1 MAARYSPARVLAA
14 ASLAAAAAVPL
25 SLAPAAILPSAVEA
39 AGCRTALPVLSS
51 APRSTFALPGGASVR
66 IWDTGAR
73 GSIYREVR
81 IAVVKIPRGTLTPG
95 VAVAPTISTA
105 ATPSAMTVR
114 DPRAVV
120 VINGGHFNPDIP
132 GIPQK
137 IQVRNGVLLKGYT
150 VLDTNLATYAGS
162 KQVWMVRGGI
172 AGSVRSVRGTLRVT
186 ALNWQFLPPSGVT
199 VYTNAWGRRAHPAG
213 PRTVVVSGGTVV
225 SLLGPSAGSR
235 RPTTSQQFLTAP
247 AGSYATA
254 LMRLRIG
261 DKVAVKVA
269 PAGTLMYDGLWP
281 HNPIGRPTGILGSG
295 GTLVRDRVNKADCST
310 RNEILRPRSAVAW
323 TANGDMLVVAVAGRL
338 NSFDD
343 RYAGASVR
351 QFAEYLRQLGAVTAA
366 NLDCGTSTELLVRTR
381 VGGPFVRL
389 DRSMR
394 QYQRPITDV
403 MTWRAL

>member
-1 MAARYSPARVLAA
+1 VAVLAGA
-14 ASLAAAAAVPL
+14 VAVPMGL
-25 SLAPAAILPSAVEA
+25 VPAALAPTPVEA

-73 GSIYREVR
+73 GSIYRELR
-81 IAVVKIPRGTLTPG
+81 LAVVKIPKGTLTPG

-105 ATPSAMTVR
+105 ATPSAMARR
-114 DPRAVV
+114 DPRTVV
-120 VINGGHFNPDIP
+120 VVNGGHFNPDIP

-137 IQVRNGVLLKGYT
+137 IQVTNGVLLKGYT

-172 AGSVRSVRGTLRVT
+172 SGSVRSARGTLRVT
-186 ALNWQFLPPSGVT
+186 ALNWQVLPPSGVT
-199 VYTNAWGRRAHPAG
+199 VYSYAWGRRPHPAG
-213 PRTVVVSGGTVV
+213 PRTVVVSHGTVV
-225 SLLGPSAGSR
+225 ALLGAAASSR
-235 RPTTSQQFLTAP
+235 RPTTSQQFVTAP

-254 LMRLRIG
+254 LMRLRVG
-261 DKVAVKVA
+261 DKVSVSVA
-269 PAGTLMYDGLWP
+269 PAGTLMYDGRWP
-281 HNPIGRPTGILGSG
+281 HNPIGKPTGILGSG
-295 GTLVRDRVNKADCST
+295 GTLVRDGVNKADCTT

-323 TANGDMLVVAVAGRL
+323 TKNGDLLVVTVSGRL
-338 NSFDD
+338 SSSDD

-351 QFAEYLRQLGAVTAA
+351 QFAEYLRRLGAVTAA

-394 QYQRPITDV
+394 QYERPITDV
-403 MTWRAL
+403 MTWRAA